1 MVDGLVLIPYSTA
14 GLLVKQWTPEL
25 PFHVAACRHYKGL
38 SIYKH
43 HNASTSS
50 LQKQLKSFN
59 REE

>member
-25 PFHVAACRHYKGL
+25 PFHVAAAVRRRL

-59 REE
+59 RE